1 MGRFLRAGFILLAM
15 GMVAPTVTVAK
26 PKASTRSS
34 TKSHASSGKKSGG
47 SKGGKGSKCVA
58 SGGYTNNAGNCCSH
72 RYNGPVKATDL
83 HNQCK

>member
-1 MGRFLRAGFILLAM
+1 MGRFLRAGIILLAM
-15 GMVAPTVTVAK
+15 GVVAPAVSVAK

-34 TKSHASSGKKSGG
+34 TKSHASPGKKSGG
-47 SKGGKGSKCVA
+47 KKGSKCVA
-58 SGGYTNNAGNCCSH
+58 SGAYTNNAGNCCSH